1 MIRIS
6 LKYSC
11 FLFIAILFGCAY
23 LPDKQ
28 VMKVDARG
36 RQDYHEA
43 KEACRGGRF
52 GSTGVKHAS
61 YTECMRNKGWRA

>member
-11 FLFIAILFGCAY
+11 FLFIAILLGCAY
-23 LPDKQ
+23 LPDQ
-28 VMKVDARG
+28 QAQKVDAIG
-36 RQDYHEA
+36 RQEYHEA

-52 GSTGVKHAS
+52 GSTGVKHVS
-61 YTECMRNKGWRA
+61 YKECMRKKGWRT